1 MNDQSRIAA
10 LSETMRSNGKPGAI
24 VLGGAHGSLAV
35 VRSLGRHG
43 IPVCVVTH
51 DNPIAKFSRYATHK
65 LSWPGP
71 THPDALT
78 FLLRQTGASAR
89 LDLNGWMLFTGGD
102 AEAEFVA
109 RNYAELSAV
118 FRVTGPDWPNAK
130 WAFDKHLTY
139 ERAAEL
145 GVDCPW
151 SLYPRGRD
159 EVAALDCRFPVI
171 LKPTVKD
178 RPNAFTLAK
187 AWRVDDRAELIARY
201 DLAVGL
207 VGEQAI
213 VLQELI
219 PGDGSNQFSYAA
231 AWYRGAPL
239 ASLVARRTRQ
249 YPIDFGY
256 TSTLVETIDEPE
268 VEKAAVMFLKSLD
281 YTGLVEVEFKFDERD
296 RRYKILDVNARA
308 WTWTAL
314 GGAAGVDFP
323 WLLWRA
329 NMGEVGPVLR
339 GRPNATW
346 IHLARDVVAAGQLLP
361 RGGISFD
368 AYPKAL
374 RGPIVFA
381 AFAMDDPMPGII
393 DLPLTVW
400 RTLHTRLPLALRARQ
415 GKYDQSIAP

>member
-1 MNDQSRIAA
+1 MNDQSRIAV
-10 LSETMRSNGKPGAI
+10 LSEAVRSNGKPGAI

-43 IPVCVVTH
+43 IRVCVVTH
-51 DNPIAKFSRYATHK
+51 DNPIAKSSRYTTHA

-71 THPDALT
+71 SHPDALA
-78 FLLRQTGASAR
+78 FLLNQDGSDGR
-89 LDLNGWMLFTGGD
+89 LDLRDWMIFTGGD

-109 RNYAELSAV
+109 RHHAELSAV
-118 FRVTGPDWPNAK
+118 FRVTGPDWSNGR

-139 ERAAEL
+139 QRAAEL
-145 GVDCPW
+145 DLDCPL
-151 SLYPRGRD
+151 SIYPSGGD
-159 EVAALDCRFPVI
+159 EVAALDCRFPMI

-201 DLAVGL
+201 DLAVSL

-219 PGDGSNQFSYAA
+219 PGDGSTQFSYAA

-268 VEKAAVMFLKSLD
+268 VEKAAATFLKSLD
-281 YTGLVEVEFKFDERD
+281 YSGLVEVEFKYDERD

-323 WLLWRA
+323 YLLWRA
-329 NMGEVGPVLR
+329 NMGVVGPVLR
-339 GRPNATW
+339 GRPGATW
-346 IHLARDVVAAGQLLP
+346 THLVRDVVAAGQQVP
-361 RGGISFD
+361 RGGMGFGI
-368 AYPKAL
+368 YPKAL
-374 RGPIVFA
+374 RGPLVFA
-381 AFAMDDPMPGII
+381 AFAWDDPLPGLV
-393 DLPLTVW
+393 DVPLTVW
-400 RTLHTRLPLALRARQ
+400 RTLRTRLPLALRARQ